1 VILHIYKIEKVLM
14 SKSSQ
19 PQICVSSVSSVSS
32 VPSVPSVH
40 PPHHIYKIPP
50 SAPIEIPKIL
60 GKQPREPMNNRN
72 RKWTKFIFVADVV
85 ADGVDIVDI
94 VD

>member
-1 VILHIYKIEKVLM
+1 MILHIYKIEKVLM

-19 PQICVSSVSSVSS
+19 PKIS
-32 VPSVPSVH
+32 VPSVPIVHSVPSV
-40 PPHHIYKIPP
+40 PPPPHIYKIPP

-60 GKQPREPMNNRN
+60 GKQPREPMNNRD

-85 ADGVDIVDI
+85 DVVDIDGVNIVD
-94 VD
+94 